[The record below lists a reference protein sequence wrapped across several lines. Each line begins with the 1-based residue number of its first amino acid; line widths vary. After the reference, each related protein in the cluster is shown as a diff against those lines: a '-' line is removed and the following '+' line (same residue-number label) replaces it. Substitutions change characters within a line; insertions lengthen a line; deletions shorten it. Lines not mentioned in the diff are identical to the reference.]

1 MAKVIPH
8 INSIRSKTSTNLREV
23 NTKQLVNMIR
33 RHPEGEFVVVNGF
46 DDAVVGYEPRNER
59 LIYDRN
65 RMVDILMKQENMNQE
80 EAWGYLECNVFDD
93 YEGEE
98 TPIFIDTG
106 YDVQDTP
113 LIKGISMKRAKV
125 VKLKPQPKKKGKVQK

>member
-23 NTKQLVNMIR
+23 KRKQLIHMIS
-33 RHPEGEFVVVNGF
+33 RHPEGEFVVAEGF
-46 DDAVVGYEPRNER
+46 DEAVVGYDPRNER

-65 RMVDILMKQENMNQE
+65 RMVEILMKEENMNQD
-80 EAWGYLECNVFDD
+80 EAWEFLEYNVFDT
-93 YEGEE
+93 YMGNE
-98 TPIFIDTG
+98 TPVFIDTG
-106 YDVQDTP
+106 YDVEDAP
-113 LIKGISMKRAKV
+113 LISRKRAKV

>member
-8 INSIRSKTSTNLREV
+8 INSTRSKTSTNLREV
-23 NTKQLVNMIR
+23 NTKQLINMIS
-33 RHPEGEFVVVNGF
+33 RHPEGEFVVAEGF
-46 DDAVVGYEPRNER
+46 DEAVVGYDPRNER

-65 RMVDILMKQENMNQE
+65 RMVEILMKEEKMNQD
-80 EAWGYLECNVFDD
+80 EAWEYLEYNVFDT
-93 YEGEE
+93 YMGTE
-98 TPIFIDTG
+98 TPVFIDTG

-125 VKLKPQPKKKGKVQK
+125 VKLKPQPKKKGGVQK